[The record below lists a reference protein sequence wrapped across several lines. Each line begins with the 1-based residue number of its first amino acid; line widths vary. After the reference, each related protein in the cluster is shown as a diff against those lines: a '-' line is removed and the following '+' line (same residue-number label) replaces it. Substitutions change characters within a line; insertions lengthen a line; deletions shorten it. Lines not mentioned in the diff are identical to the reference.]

1 VSDVQAAIRLQQRTE
16 ELCAAAIRAMAGESH
31 LHFRGHR
38 LHRQGRALPL
48 FAAHLHPDPGHD
60 DFSSSRGAAD
70 GLALRLL
77 HSDLA
82 LHAGLQASLAT
93 TSAVERSLFDLLEQY
108 RTESLAPDTW
118 PGVRHNLQ
126 HRHAAWARG
135 FHAAGHTEGAVG
147 LLLFTVAEVCRA
159 RVTGE
164 RVDEATEDLLEATRA
179 GLAPLIGT
187 ALAGLRRERFDQ
199 RAYATHAIAIAR
211 VVGALLASA
220 GAAAAG
226 SAVADRDDAA
236 RRVFGFLVEPEGPLG
251 ERYATAV
258 AGRARTAADEAE
270 PYRVYSARYDR
281 EDRAQDLAR
290 PAVLAELRQRL
301 DALVEAQHVQR
312 ARLVQQLRA
321 LFARPQRDGW
331 VGELEEGLVDGR
343 RLASLIA
350 SPAERRLFRQERI
363 EPVADAA
370 ITFLVDCSG
379 SMKAHAESVAV
390 LVDTF
395 ARALEG
401 AGAACEILGYTT
413 AAWNGGRARRD
424 WLRAGK
430 PPYPGRLNERAHIV
444 FKSGDA
450 RWRQARAGIAALLK
464 ADLFREGID
473 GEAVDWACGR
483 LTARSEETKLLLV
496 VSDGSP
502 MDSATALANPQGL
515 LDRHLQQT
523 VARHEREGRVQVFG
537 IGVGLDLSAFY
548 RRSHVLDLGGGIG
561 NAMFREVVYLMNG
574 RQRR

>member
-1 VSDVQAAIRLQQRTE
+1 MSEAQAATRLQQRTE
-16 ELCAAAIRAMAGESH
+16 ELCAAAIRAMAGESD

-38 LHRQGRALPL
+38 LHRRGRALPL
-48 FAAHLHPDPGHD
+48 FAAHLHPSPEHD
-60 DFSSSRGAAD
+60 DFDSFRGAAD

-77 HSDLA
+77 HSDPA
-82 LHAGLQASLAT
+82 LHASLQASLAPAG
-93 TSAVERSLFDLLEQY
+93 AVESSLFGLLEQY
-108 RTESLAPDTW
+108 RVESLAPDTW
-118 PGVRHNLQ
+118 LGARHNLR
-126 HRHAAWARG
+126 HRHDTWARE

-164 RVDEATEDLLEATRA
+164 RIDETHEDLLEATRA
-179 GLAPLIGT
+179 GLAPLIGA
-187 ALAGLRRERFDQ
+187 ALAGLRHDRFDQ
-199 RAYATHAIAIAR
+199 RAYAAHALAIAR
-211 VVGALLASA
+211 AVGALLASA
-220 GAAAAG
+220 GAARAG
-226 SAVADRDDAA
+226 NAVADRDDAA

-258 AGRARTAADEAE
+258 PGSARSVAEPAG
-270 PYRVYSARYDR
+270 PYRVFTTRCDR

-290 PAVLAELRQRL
+290 PAVLAELRHRL

-331 VGELEEGLVDGR
+331 NGELEEGLVDGR

-363 EPVADAA
+363 ETVADAA
-370 ITFLVDCSG
+370 VAFLVDCSG

-395 ARALEG
+395 ARALEE
-401 AGAACEILGYTT
+401 AGVACEILGYTT
-413 AAWNGGRARRD
+413 GAWNGGRAKRD
-424 WLRAGK
+424 WLRAGQ
-430 PPYPGRLNERAHIV
+430 PLRPGRLNERLHIV

-473 GEAVDWACGR
+473 GEAVDWACTR
-483 LTARSEETKLLLV
+483 LAARSEETKLLLV
-496 VSDGSP
+496 ISDGSP
-502 MDSATALANPQGL
+502 MDSATALANGPAF

-523 VARHEREGRVQVFG
+523 VTRHEREGRVRISG

-548 RRSHVLDLGGGIG
+548 RSSRVLDLGGGIG
-561 NAMFREVVYLMNG
+561 NAMFREVVDLMNG
-574 RQRR
+574 RQRC